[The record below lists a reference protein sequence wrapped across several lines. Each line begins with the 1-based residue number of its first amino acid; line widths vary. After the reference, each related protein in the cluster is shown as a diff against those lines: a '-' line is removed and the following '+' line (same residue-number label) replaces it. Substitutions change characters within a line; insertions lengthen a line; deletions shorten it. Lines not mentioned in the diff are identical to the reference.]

1 MMSMREIL
9 DRHAVGERFTPDSIF
24 ACEEYVRV
32 RGIREAVGPKPTPD
46 IIP

>member
-9 DRHAVGERFTPDSIF
+9 DRYAAGERFTPDSIF

-32 RGIREAVGPKPTPD
+32 RGIREALGPKRSPD